1 MTKELQANWQA
12 IVPMLQVSNLAE
24 TLEYYQAVLG
34 FRVVSLWPEAGDPK
48 WAHVVRGQTR
58 FILTFDLGASDRP
71 FIAEK
76 GNGVVLY
83 VVVDDIDAALAE
95 LEARGAIVV
104 QDLVEFGGRRQFSIG
119 ELNGYVLAFTEGFE
133 L

>member
-1 MTKELQANWQA
+1 MSEQPTANWQSV
-12 IVPMLQVSNLAE
+12 VPLLQVSNLAE
-24 TLEYYQAVLG
+24 TLEYYEAVLG
-34 FRVVSLWPEAGDPK
+34 FRIVSLWPDAHDPK

-83 VVVDDIDAALAE
+83 VVVDDIDAAYEE
-95 LEARGAIVV
+95 LETRGAIVV
-104 QDLVEFGGRRQFSIG
+104 QDMVDFGGRRQFSIG
-119 ELNGYVLAFTEGFE
+119 ELNGYVLAFVEGFD

>member
-1 MTKELQANWQA
+1 MSERGRAEWRQ
-12 IVPMLQVSNLAE
+12 IVPLLQVGNLAE
-24 TLEYYQAVLG
+24 SLEYYTAVLG
-34 FRVVSLWPEAGDPK
+34 FEVAWLWPDERDPR

-58 FILTFDLGASDRP
+58 FVLTHDLGTSDRP

-83 VVVDDIDAALAE
+83 VVVDGIEAAYAE

-104 QDLVEFGGRRQFSIG
+104 QELAEFGGRRQFSVG
-119 ELNGYVLAFTEGFE
+119 ELNGYVLAFTEDFDI
-133 L
+133 